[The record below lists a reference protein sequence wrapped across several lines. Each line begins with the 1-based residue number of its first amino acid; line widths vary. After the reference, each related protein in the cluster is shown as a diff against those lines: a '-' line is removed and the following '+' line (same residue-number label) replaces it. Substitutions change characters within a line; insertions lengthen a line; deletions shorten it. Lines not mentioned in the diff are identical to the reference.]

1 MTKIDIIS
9 GFLGAG
15 KTTFMTEMMKKLLI
29 GLMLIAPL
37 MTVPVAAPVMATY
50 GFTIFGPN

>member
-1 MTKIDIIS
+1 
-9 GFLGAG
+9 
-15 KTTFMTEMMKKLLI
+15 MMKKLLI

-37 MTVPVAAPVMATY
+37 MTAPVMATY

>member
-1 MTKIDIIS
+1 
-9 GFLGAG
+9 
-15 KTTFMTEMMKKLLI
+15 MMKKLLI